1 VKKSTIDI
9 LFDNEMGTLYYG
21 EPTDMVRW
29 LKERTTHGRT
39 VSVASSG
46 VTMDAA
52 DYLAMR
58 KLEAVTE
65 LLVAFTKQIRNDM
78 FYSLPVKTDEDY
90 LEMCEQAAEKFV
102 EELS

>member
-9 LFDNEMGTLYYG
+9 LFDNEMGSLYYG
-21 EPTDMVRW
+21 EPADMVRW

-46 VTMDAA
+46 ATMDAA

-65 LLVAFTKQIRNDM
+65 LVVALVDEVRNHELFDAPIDPQEKLAYCTK
-78 FYSLPVKTDEDY
+78 
-90 LEMCEQAAEKFV
+90 AAEKFV